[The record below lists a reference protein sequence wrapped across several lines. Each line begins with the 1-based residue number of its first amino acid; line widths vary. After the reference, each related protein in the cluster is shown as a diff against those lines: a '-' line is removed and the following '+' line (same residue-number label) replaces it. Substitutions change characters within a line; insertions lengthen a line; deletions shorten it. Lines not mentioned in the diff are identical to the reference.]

1 MIKKTLQQRLQKV
14 IALRSNYSRRT
25 AEQLILNNQV
35 KVNGEIINILGI
47 KVNVDSDIII
57 ANKEVLPLQ
66 AKKIYLMLNKPKNC
80 ITSTFDPQKRTT
92 IFYYLKDIAT
102 KIYPIGRLDYDTTGL
117 LLLTNDGDFANFI
130 AHPKYKI
137 NKIYMVKVAGKI
149 NSSLVN
155 QLLRG
160 VIIDEDFLAKAINIK
175 ILEKKV
181 SNYTLEI
188 TIQDGRNQQ
197 IKKMISAI
205 KGRVISL
212 KRVAIGSLKLDN
224 LKIGT
229 YRYLT
234 NEELKSL
241 LSLK

>member
-1 MIKKTLQQRLQKV
+1 
-14 IALRSNYSRRT
+14 
-25 AEQLILNNQV
+25 
-35 KVNGEIINILGI
+35 
-47 KVNVDSDIII
+47 
-57 ANKEVLPLQ
+57 
-66 AKKIYLMLNKPKNC
+66 
-80 ITSTFDPQKRTT
+80 
-92 IFYYLKDIAT
+92 
-102 KIYPIGRLDYDTTGL
+102 
-117 LLLTNDGDFANFI
+117 
-130 AHPKYKI
+130 
-137 NKIYMVKVAGKI
+137 MVKVAGKI